1 MPLLDGCDH
10 VSVRPT
16 DEEFRAAWP
25 RVVRVLAA
33 WSGSLDD
40 AEEYAAE
47 AMSRA
52 VTAER
57 IDDLSLVRECGQ
69 ASLDR

>member
-1 MPLLDGCDH
+1 MEP
-10 VSVRPT
+10 VRPS

-25 RVVRVLAA
+25 RVVRALAA

-47 AMSRA
+47 AMARA
-52 VTAER
+52 VEEEGSATSPYGA
-57 IDDLSLVRECGQ
+57 
-69 ASLDR
+69 